1 MENNILPAVRVP
13 TVSAVEGEDGD
24 EGSGTP
30 IVDLP
35 PSEKFGFAFPDN
47 PIITPVLP
55 GNAYTSS
62 AETEPSEP
70 EMSEAESQESHNS
83 LSMTGGKDSAD
94 HTPTNETSNSNP
106 TSVPSPSP
114 PRLSRAFS
122 MPLPSQLGHLKNPH
136 RTPLVNTVRDAY
148 LVPPSPL
155 ALAELPNTRLQ
166 ELSVELA
173 DSVEMVIQTLL
184 QVSPPH
190 LLDPAKE
197 QFSACSL
204 SVPSPSISA
213 MLTAMKNLNYMSANM
228 STLAD
233 DFRILP
239 SLSTEQETSSPRS
252 SVQNDFDIGELLQ
265 SVGDSLSGTAAQ
277 AGVELVLYHA
287 DVGMKHVSVRGDECG
302 ISYALSH
309 IIKQILNTAQSGD
322 TLEVGLAISVEARE
336 SVSRTDSSNGES
348 RSLSRASSVPDYDG
362 PLHCTFD
369 VGHKFASTDAAYAME
384 NNPHITAG
392 SSLFRTKPRL
402 DTVLFRRLIQRI
414 GGTVK
419 EDLEPRMF
427 APGRSC
433 ELSVL
438 LEPGSAEILSQP
450 PKLSPEEQALRQ
462 PYSNINIQ
470 LASEPSLEEL
480 LQFAETLKGKKVVLH
495 ASAKGSFAHH
505 LTSYLT
511 TWGLDVS
518 HTTMAVSEEDT
529 SDAASAGPASNMDDT
544 SRRTSPSVIMTDSP
558 APIEVN
564 PVEEQLRQTSERS
577 SASFVIIDDDVD
589 VLRNRLL
596 QLRSEPVF
604 NLKRPKLAAYHRPKS
619 SPQIVRAKG
628 LKQLPTSHQNTSHPV
643 IIHFT
648 SLQNYRLV
656 KDLIN
661 TILSSPS
668 SSGFIPEIIV
678 LPKPAGPRRVL
689 TALRTAVVKPIV
701 DPFFSPIATSPMSPN
716 GQGVNPFSPFAA
728 GSPAS
733 RKSGRPT
740 ISPRTT
746 SDRSLRS
753 SKDGVEIVQRLPP
766 SPLRE
771 SDSLEYFA
779 EAAEKLGTS
788 PSSGLVIQSPDGQPA
803 GIFFHPR
810 GAGPRHRTEHD
821 LGGSVISPPTLVRDA
836 GNLRPPGERRSSLY
850 RRGTMQLLEDDM
862 SPGER
867 PKPISKPKGPSRN
880 RSGHTYFGDATVA
893 LPGAYTPITSPGQRR
908 KKVESPRGELSTPP
922 QSANFAPA
930 TPAPVAPV
938 NETLPPQ
945 PSPGSHTDRKPMS
958 PPTSPAP
965 GRGGTGKRGFS
976 RRGTAETPV
985 QSPGASA
992 SRRGKLSVD
1001 GNIVPPISVLIVE
1014 DNPINQTILS
1024 TFMRKKKIKYDVAKN
1039 GAEAVTKWK
1048 TGGFHLILMDIQMP
1062 VMDGIEA
1069 TKEIRKLEQQA
1080 SGGPFASTP
1089 PPDGEQTP
1097 SDAPSSESKSTTGTQ
1112 TPFRSSVIIVALTA
1126 SSLQTDR
1133 VAALAAGCNDF
1144 LTKPVSLLWLNNKI
1158 IEWGSI
1164 KALQMWADLRPEVV
1178 RNLASGQAN
1187 QAKTIA
1193 SRLHV
1198 PESRRN
1204 RSPLTN
1210 PQSSSRATPAQIE
1223 AMRKL
1228 SSATRIPL
1236 SRGLDAVESDHSDLE
1251 SRTAALSSADTRVP
1265 NTPVVGTE
1273 TGSSGSSSVPADT
1286 PPEEKDKMAVSPR
1299 EGPKEV
1305 SGYEALRVHIKDSM
1319 DSASSI
1325 AKRVVSGR
1333 SVILGERTMSGTPAS
1348 IAELMHDHAEADS
1361 RSAVPR
1367 DTNVDSSEVEAKNE
1381 VPEEQVSGTSGLADN
1396 GNLPHFDQGTN
1407 DS

>member
-1 MENNILPAVRVP
+1 MENNFLPAVRVP
-13 TVSAVEGEDGD
+13 TVSAAEGEDGD
-24 EGSGTP
+24 EGLGTP

-55 GNAYTSS
+55 GNAYTPP
-62 AETEPSEP
+62 AEMETSEP
-70 EMSEAESQESHNS
+70 EMSEVESQESHNS
-83 LSMTGGKDSAD
+83 PPMTGGKDSAD
-94 HTPTNETSNSNP
+94 HTPTNETPNSNS

-136 RTPLVNTVRDAY
+136 RTPLVNPARDAY
-148 LVPPSPL
+148 FVPPSPL
-155 ALAELPNTRLQ
+155 ALAEPPNARLQ

-233 DFRILP
+233 DIRTLP
-239 SLSTEQETSSPRS
+239 SLSTEQETSSPRI

-309 IIKQILNTAQSGD
+309 VIKQILNSAHSGD
-322 TLEVGLAISVEARE
+322 TLEVGLAISIEARE
-336 SVSRTDSSNGES
+336 SVSRTHSSNGES
-348 RSLSRASSVPDYDG
+348 RSLSRASSVPDDDG
-362 PLHCTFD
+362 PLRCTFD
-369 VGHKFASTDAAYAME
+369 VGHKFASTDAAYTVE
-384 NNPHITAG
+384 NNPRITAG
-392 SSLFRTKPRL
+392 SSLFREKPRL

-462 PYSNINIQ
+462 PYSNMNIQ

-518 HTTMAVSEEDT
+518 HMTMAASEEDA
-529 SDAASAGPASNMDDT
+529 SDAASAETAGNMDDT

-564 PVEEQLRQTSERS
+564 PIEEQLRQTSERS
-577 SASFVIIDDDVD
+577 STSFVIIDDDVD
-589 VLRNRLL
+589 ALRNRLL
-596 QLRSEPVF
+596 ELRSEPVF

-628 LKQLPTSHQNTSHPV
+628 LKQLSTVHQNTSHPV
-643 IIHFT
+643 TIHFT

-656 KDLIN
+656 KDLIH

-668 SSGFIPEIIV
+668 SSGLIPEIIV

-701 DPFFSPIATSPMSPN
+701 DPFFSPIATSPMSPI
-716 GQGVNPFSPFAA
+716 GQGVNPFSPFAT
-728 GSPAS
+728 GTPAS

-740 ISPRTT
+740 TSPRTT

-779 EAAEKLGTS
+779 EAAERLGTS

-821 LGGSVISPPTLVRDA
+821 LGGSVVSPPTLVRDA
-836 GNLRPPGERRSSLY
+836 GNLRPPGERRSSLHH
-850 RRGTMQLLEDDM
+850 RGTMQLLGDDM

-867 PKPISKPKGPSRN
+867 PKPISRPKGLSRN
-880 RSGHTYFGDATVA
+880 FSGLTYFGDATVTV
-893 LPGAYTPITSPGQRR
+893 PSPGQRR
-908 KKVESPRGELSTPP
+908 KKADSPRGELSTTP
-922 QSANFAPA
+922 QTASFAPA

-938 NETLPPQ
+938 NEILPPQ
-945 PSPGSHTDRKPMS
+945 PSPGTHTDRKLMS

-965 GRGGTGKRGFS
+965 GRGSTGKRGFS
-976 RRGTAETPV
+976 RRGTAETTV
-985 QSPGASA
+985 RSPGASV

-1039 GAEAVTKWK
+1039 GAEAVAKWK

-1089 PPDGEQTP
+1089 PLDGEQTP
-1097 SDAPSSESKSTTGTQ
+1097 SDAPSSDSRSSIGAQ

-1204 RSPLTN
+1204 RSPPNN
-1210 PQSSSRATPAQIE
+1210 PQASSGATPAQIE

-1236 SRGLDAVESDHSDLE
+1236 SRGLDPVESDHSDLE
-1251 SRTAALSSADTRVP
+1251 NRTAAVSPADTRIP
-1265 NTPVVGTE
+1265 NTPVVE
-1273 TGSSGSSSVPADT
+1273 RLQSPIVPADT
-1286 PPEEKDKMAVSPR
+1286 PPEEKDKLGVSPC

-1305 SGYEALRVHIKDSM
+1305 SGDEALRAHIKDSM
-1319 DSASSI
+1319 DSVYSI
-1325 AKRVVSGR
+1325 AKRAVSGR
-1333 SVILGERTMSGTPAS
+1333 PVILGERTISGTPSS
-1348 IAELMHDHAEADS
+1348 IAELMHDHAEPDTTS
-1361 RSAVPR
+1361 TVPR
-1367 DTNVDSSEVEAKNE
+1367 ETNVGSSEVEAKNE
-1381 VPEEQVSGTSGLADN
+1381 ILEEQASGTSGLADN
-1396 GNLPHFDQGTN
+1396 ESKGNPLNSDQGN
-1407 DS
+1407 SES

>member
-1 MENNILPAVRVP
+1 MENSILPAVRVP

-24 EGSGTP
+24 EGLGTP

-47 PIITPVLP
+47 PIIMPVLP
-55 GNAYTSS
+55 GNAYTSP
-62 AETEPSEP
+62 AEMEPSEP

-83 LSMTGGKDSAD
+83 PPMTGGKDSAD
-94 HTPTNETSNSNP
+94 RTPTNETPNSNP
-106 TSVPSPSP
+106 TPVPSPSP

-136 RTPLVNTVRDAY
+136 RTPLENAVRDAY
-148 LVPPSPL
+148 FVPPSPL

-166 ELSVELA
+166 ELSIELA

-233 DFRILP
+233 DLRTLP

-309 IIKQILNTAQSGD
+309 IIRQILNTAQSGD
-322 TLEVGLAISVEARE
+322 TLEVGLAISIAVRE
-336 SVSRTDSSNGES
+336 SVSRTHSSNDES

-392 SSLFRTKPRL
+392 SSLFRPKPRL

-414 GGTVK
+414 GGTVE

-438 LEPGSAEILSQP
+438 LEPGSAEIVSRP

-462 PYSNINIQ
+462 PYSNINVQ

-518 HTTMAVSEEDT
+518 HTTMAASEEDT
-529 SDAASAGPASNMDDT
+529 SDAASTGTAGNMDDI

-564 PVEEQLRQTSERS
+564 PVEEQLRQTSEGS

-628 LKQLPTSHQNTSHPV
+628 LKQLSTTHQSTSHPV

-656 KDLIN
+656 KDLIH
-661 TILSSPS
+661 TVLSSPS

-728 GSPAS
+728 GSPVS

-821 LGGSVISPPTLVRDA
+821 LGGSVVSPPTLVRDA

-850 RRGTMQLLEDDM
+850 RRGTVQLLEDDI

-867 PKPISKPKGPSRN
+867 PKSISKPKGPSRN
-880 RSGHTYFGDATVA
+880 RSGLTYFGDATVV
-893 LPGAYTPITSPGQRR
+893 LPGACTPVPSPGQRR
-908 KKVESPRGELSTPP
+908 KKAESPRGELSTPP
-922 QSANFAPA
+922 QTANFAPA
-930 TPAPVAPV
+930 TPAPVVPV
-938 NETLPPQ
+938 NEVL
-945 PSPGSHTDRKPMS
+945 PSPGTHTDRKSMS

-976 RRGTAETPV
+976 RRGGRTETPV

-1024 TFMRKKKIKYDVAKN
+1024 TFMRKRKIKYDVAKN

-1097 SDAPSSESKSTTGTQ
+1097 SDAPSSESKSTTSTQ

-1251 SRTAALSSADTRVP
+1251 NRTAALSSVDTRVSH
-1265 NTPVVGTE
+1265 TPVVELLERTI
-1273 TGSSGSSSVPADT
+1273 VPADT
-1286 PPEEKDKMAVSPR
+1286 PPEEKDKIAVSPC

-1305 SGYEALRVHIKDSM
+1305 SGDEALRVHIKDSM

-1325 AKRVVSGR
+1325 TKRVVSGR
-1333 SVILGERTMSGTPAS
+1333 PVILGERTISGTPAS
-1348 IAELMHDHAEADS
+1348 IAELMHDHAEPDS

-1367 DTNVDSSEVEAKNE
+1367 DTNADSSEVEAKNE
-1381 VPEEQVSGTSGLADN
+1381 ILEEQASGTPGLADN
-1396 GNLPHFDQGTN
+1396 EDKGNPPHSNQGTS

>member
-13 TVSAVEGEDGD
+13 TVSAAEGEDGD
-24 EGSGTP
+24 EGLETP

-35 PSEKFGFAFPDN
+35 PSEKFGFAFPDS

-55 GNAYTSS
+55 GNVYTPP
-62 AETEPSEP
+62 AEMEASEP
-70 EMSEAESQESHNS
+70 EMSEVESQESHNS
-83 LSMTGGKDSAD
+83 PPMTEGKDSAD
-94 HTPTNETSNSNP
+94 HTPTNETPNSNP

-122 MPLPSQLGHLKNPH
+122 MPLPSQLGHLRNPH
-136 RTPLVNTVRDAY
+136 RTPLVNPVRYAY
-148 LVPPSPL
+148 FVPPSPL
-155 ALAELPNTRLQ
+155 ALADSPNARLQ

-228 STLAD
+228 ATLAD
-233 DFRILP
+233 DLRTLP
-239 SLSTEQETSSPRS
+239 SLSTEQETSSASS

-309 IIKQILNTAQSGD
+309 IIKQFLNTAQFGD
-322 TLEVGLAISVEARE
+322 TLEVGLAISIEARE
-336 SVSRTDSSNGES
+336 SVSRIHSSNGES
-348 RSLSRASSVPDYDG
+348 RSLSRASSGRDDDG
-362 PLHCTFD
+362 PLRCTFD
-369 VGHKFASTDAAYAME
+369 VGHKFASTDAAYTME
-384 NNPHITAG
+384 NNPRITAG
-392 SSLFRTKPRL
+392 SSLFRAKPRL

-462 PYSNINIQ
+462 PYSNINIE

-495 ASAKGSFAHH
+495 ASARGSFAHH

-518 HTTMAVSEEDT
+518 HMTMAASEEDT
-529 SDAASAGPASNMDDT
+529 SDAASAGTDGNMDDI
-544 SRRTSPSVIMTDSP
+544 SRRTSSSVIMTDSP

-564 PVEEQLRQTSERS
+564 PIEEQLRQTSERS

-589 VLRNRLL
+589 ALRDRLL

-604 NLKRPKLAAYHRPKS
+604 NLKRPNLAAYHRPKS

-628 LKQLPTSHQNTSHPV
+628 LKQLSMTHRNVSHPV
-643 IIHFT
+643 TIHFT

-656 KDLIN
+656 KDLIH

-668 SSGFIPEIIV
+668 SSGLIPEIIV

-728 GSPAS
+728 GSLAS

-740 ISPRTT
+740 TSPRTT

-779 EAAEKLGTS
+779 EAAERLGTS

-810 GAGPRHRTEHD
+810 GAGPRYRTEHD
-821 LGGSVISPPTLVRDA
+821 LGGSVVSPPTLVRDA
-836 GNLRPPGERRSSLY
+836 GNLRPPGERRSSLH
-850 RRGTMQLLEDDM
+850 RRGTAQLLEDDM

-867 PKPISKPKGPSRN
+867 PKPISRPKGLSRN
-880 RSGHTYFGDATVA
+880 FSGLTYFGDATLAV
-893 LPGAYTPITSPGQRR
+893 PSPGQRR
-908 KKVESPRGELSTPP
+908 KKADSPRGELYTPP
-922 QSANFAPA
+922 QTASFAPA
-930 TPAPVAPV
+930 TPVPVAPV
-938 NETLPPQ
+938 NEVLPPQ
-945 PSPGSHTDRKPMS
+945 LSPGTHTDRKSMS

-976 RRGTAETPV
+976 RRGTAETTV

-1089 PPDGEQTP
+1089 PLDGEQTP
-1097 SDAPSSESKSTTGTQ
+1097 SDAPSSESKSSTSTQ

-1193 SRLHV
+1193 NRLHV

-1204 RSPLTN
+1204 RSPPTN
-1210 PQSSSRATPAQIE
+1210 PQASSGATPAQIE

-1251 SRTAALSSADTRVP
+1251 SRTAALSSADTRIP
-1265 NTPVVGTE
+1265 NTPVVE
-1273 TGSSGSSSVPADT
+1273 RLQSPIVPADT
-1286 PPEEKDKMAVSPR
+1286 PPEEKDKIGISPC

-1305 SGYEALRVHIKDSM
+1305 SGDEALRAHIKDSI
-1319 DSASSI
+1319 DSVYSI
-1325 AKRVVSGR
+1325 AKRAVSGR
-1333 SVILGERTMSGTPAS
+1333 PVILGERTISGTPAS
-1348 IAELMHDHAEADS
+1348 IAELMHDHAEPDTTSAD
-1361 RSAVPR
+1361 PR
-1367 DTNVDSSEVEAKNE
+1367 ETNAGSSEVEAENDIL
-1381 VPEEQVSGTSGLADN
+1381 EEQASGTSGLADN
-1396 GNLPHFDQGTN
+1396 EGKGNPPHSDQGI
-1407 DS
+1407 SES